1 MNHSIS
7 LPKEIW
13 ERIYSEASLSEKSEP
28 ILAGYLHDTILK
40 YNDLNSALS
49 AHLANKLA
57 SASAPA
63 SMLNPALNASF
74 SDPKILNKIAHDI
87 QATVDRDSACNLFS
101 TPFLHFK
108 GFLSLQAYR
117 ASHSLWA
124 EGKKSMALLL
134 QHRVSVAFA
143 VDIHPAAVIGSG
155 VMIDHATGLVIG
167 ETAVVEDSV
176 SIMQSVTLGGTG
188 KDSGDRHP
196 KIRKGVLIGPGAT
209 ILGNIEV
216 GEGAMVAA
224 ASVVLKSV
232 KPHTVVAGVPASEIG
247 APDSDFPSQEM
258 LHNLPSNIE

>member
-1 MNHSIS
+1 MNHSVS

-13 ERIYSEASLSEKSEP
+13 DRIYSEASLSEKSEP

-57 SASAPA
+57 SSSAPA

-117 ASHSLWA
+117 ASHSLWV

-167 ETAVVEDSV
+167 ETAEVGDRCLLY
-176 SIMQSVTLGGTG
+176 QGVTLGGTG
-188 KDSGDRHP
+188 KHHGKRHP
-196 KIRKGVLIGPGAT
+196 TLASNVVIGAGAKVLGSIDVGANT
-209 ILGNIEV
+209 RV
-216 GEGAMVAA
+216 GAG
-224 ASVVLKSV
+224 SVVV
-232 KPHTVVAGVPASEIG
+232 RDVEANCTVVGLSLI
-247 APDSDFPSQEM
+247 
-258 LHNLPSNIE
+258 HI

>member
-1 MNHSIS
+1 MNHTRS
-7 LPKEIW
+7 LPVKIW
-13 ERIYSEASLSEKSEP
+13 EYIYSEASLTKKNEP
-28 ILAGYLHDTILK
+28 ILAGYLDKTILK
-40 YNDLNSALS
+40 YDDLSSALS

-63 SMLNPALNASF
+63 SMLKPALNTCF
-74 SDPKILNKIAHDI
+74 SDPKILAKVARDI
-87 QATVDRDSACNLFS
+87 QATVERDSACKLFS
-101 TPFLHFK
+101 TPFLYFK

-117 ASHSLWA
+117 ASHSLWV
-124 EGKKSMALLL
+124 EGKTSMALLL
-134 QHRVSVAFA
+134 QHRMSVAFA

-209 ILGNIEV
+209 ILGNIEI

-232 KPHTVVAGVPASEIG
+232 KPHAIVAGVPASEIG
-247 APDSDFPSQEM
+247 LTETDFPSEEM
-258 LHNLPSNIE
+258 IHNLPNDTK

>member
-28 ILAGYLHDTILK
+28 ILAGYLHETILK

-124 EGKKSMALLL
+124 EGKKWKW
-134 QHRVSVAFA
+134 VSN
-143 VDIHPAAVIGSG
+143 P
-155 VMIDHATGLVIG
+155 
-167 ETAVVEDSV
+167 E
-176 SIMQSVTLGGTG
+176 
-188 KDSGDRHP
+188 
-196 KIRKGVLIGPGAT
+196 
-209 ILGNIEV
+209 LGNQRYTFWAKSEDYLR
-216 GEGAMVAA
+216 VAKTIMNA
-224 ASVVLKSV
+224 K
-232 KPHTVVAGVPASEIG
+232 K
-247 APDSDFPSQEM
+247 
-258 LHNLPSNIE
+258 